1 MDACYQIDDTSQIIT
16 PGMIIFKEILE
27 DNLQKMIKIVG
38 DTSRL
43 RPHCK
48 THKMREVIELEL
60 SLGIVKHKAATFAE
74 AEMLAEVG
82 VKDIC
87 LAYNLVG
94 PNIARAVEYR
104 KSWPDV
110 SLQVTA
116 DHPLPVEQL
125 GAAMSAAGLEIE
137 VLLDLN
143 TGQNRTGLEPEGGAV
158 EMYQMIANTPGLI
171 PAGLHVYDG
180 QNHQVDFQ
188 ERQTAVSAVW
198 DKVSRLRDQLITEGL
213 PVPRIVAGATGSFPV
228 FAGFDDPDIEVCP
241 GTCVFHDVGYGELF
255 PDLNFIPA
263 ALVLT
268 RVISRPDA
276 NRITLDLGYK
286 AIASDPA
293 MENRCSFPDL
303 PDAKAVLQNEE
314 HLVVMT
320 ERAGEFQ
327 PGDELLA
334 IPRHVCPT
342 SALHKTVTVVSGGCV
357 VDHWNVAARD
367 RFISI

>member
-1 MDACYQIDDTSQIIT
+1 MDARYQIDDTSQIIS
-16 PGMIIFKEILE
+16 PGMIIFKDLLE
-27 DNLQKMIKIVG
+27 DNLRKMVELVG
-38 DTSRL
+38 DPSRL

-60 SLGIVKHKAATFAE
+60 ALGILKHKAATFAE
-74 AEMLAEVG
+74 AEMLADVG

-94 PNIARAVEYR
+94 PNIARAVEFR
-104 KSWPDV
+104 KRWPDV
-110 SLQVTA
+110 AFQVTA
-116 DHPLPVEQL
+116 DHPMPIEQL
-125 GAAMSAAGLEIE
+125 GAAMSAADVEIE

-143 TGQNRTGLEPEGGAV
+143 TGQNRTGVEAGEAAV
-158 EMYQMIANTPGLI
+158 ELYQMIANTPGLI
-171 PAGLHVYDG
+171 AAGLHVYDG

-188 ERQTAVSAVW
+188 EREAAVLAVW
-198 DKVSRLRDQLITEGL
+198 NDVSRLRDQLITEGL
-213 PVPRIVAGATGSFPV
+213 AVPRIVAGATGSFSI
-228 FAGFDDPDIEVCP
+228 FAGIDDLDIEVCP
-241 GTCVFHDVGYGELF
+241 GTCVFHDVGYGQLF
-255 PDLNFIPA
+255 PDLKFTPA

-268 RVISRPDA
+268 RVISRPGPD
-276 NRITLDLGYK
+276 RITLDLGYK
-286 AIASDPA
+286 SIASDPA
-293 MENRCSFPDL
+293 MEDRGHFPDL

-320 ERAGEFQ
+320 QRANEFQ

-342 SALHKTVTVVSGGCV
+342 SALHKSVTVVSGGKV

>member
-1 MDACYQIDDTSQIIT
+1 MDACYQIDDTSQIIS
-16 PGMIIFKEILE
+16 PGMIIFKDLLE
-27 DNLQKMIKIVG
+27 DNLRKMIELVG
-38 DTSRL
+38 DPSRL

-48 THKMREVIELEL
+48 THKMREVIQLEL
-60 SLGIVKHKAATFAE
+60 SLGILKHKAATFAE
-74 AEMLAEVG
+74 AEMLAEAG

-94 PNIARAVEYR
+94 PNIARAVEFR
-104 KSWPDV
+104 KRWPDV

-116 DHPLPVEQL
+116 DHPTPVEQL
-125 GAAMSAAGLEIE
+125 GEAMTAVGVEIE

-143 TGQNRTGLEPEGGAV
+143 TGQNRTGLEPGVAAV
-158 EMYQMIANTPGLI
+158 ELYQMIANTPGLI
-171 PAGLHVYDG
+171 AAGLHVYDG

-188 ERQTAVSAVW
+188 ERKEAVLAVW
-198 DKVSRLRDQLITEGL
+198 NDVSQLRDQLLTEGL
-213 PVPRIVAGATGSFPV
+213 KVPRIVAGATGSFPI
-228 FAGFDDPDIEVCP
+228 FAGIDDPDIEVCP
-241 GTCVFHDVGYGELF
+241 GTCVLHDVGYGELF
-255 PDLNFIPA
+255 PDLKFTPA

-268 RVISRPDA
+268 RVISRPGPD
-276 NRITLDLGYK
+276 RVTFDLGYK

-293 MENRCSFPDL
+293 MENRCRFPEL

-320 ERAGEFQ
+320 ERANEFQ

-342 SALHKTVTVVSGGCV
+342 SALHKSVTVVSGGKV

-367 RFISI
+367 RFISV

>member
-1 MDACYQIDDTSQIIT
+1 MDACYQIDDTSQIIS
-16 PGMIIFKEILE
+16 PGMIIFKELLE
-27 DNLQKMIKIVG
+27 DNLRKMIEIIG

-60 SLGIVKHKAATFAE
+60 SLGIVKHKAATFPE

-94 PNIARAVEYR
+94 PNIARAVEFR
-104 KSWPDV
+104 KRWPDV
-110 SLQVTA
+110 SIQVTA
-116 DHPLPVEQL
+116 DHPVPIEQL
-125 GAAMSAAGLEIE
+125 GEAMSAAGVEIE

-143 TGQNRTGLEPEGGAV
+143 TGQNRTGVEPDGAAV
-158 EMYQMIANTPGLI
+158 ELYQMIANTPGLI
-171 PAGLHVYDG
+171 AAGLHVYDG
-180 QNHQVDFQ
+180 QNHQVDFR
-188 ERQTAVSAVW
+188 EREAAVRAVW
-198 DKVSRLRDQLITEGL
+198 DKVACLRDELITEGL
-213 PVPRIVAGATGSFPV
+213 SVPRIVAGATGSFPI
-228 FAGFDDPDIEVCP
+228 FAGVDDPDIEVCP

-255 PDLNFIPA
+255 PDLKFRPA
-263 ALVLT
+263 ALILT

-293 MENRCSFPDL
+293 MENRCTFPEL

-320 ERAGEFQ
+320 QRAHEFE

-334 IPRHVCPT
+334 VPRHVCPT
-342 SALHKTVTVVSGGCV
+342 SALHKSVTVVSGGNV
-357 VDHWNVAARD
+357 VDHWKVAARD
-367 RFISI
+367 RYISI

>member
-1 MDACYQIDDTSQIIT
+1 MDACYQIEDTSQIIS
-16 PGMIIFKEILE
+16 PGMIIFKELLE
-27 DNLQKMIKIVG
+27 DNLRKMIEFVG
-38 DTSRL
+38 DTSGL

-60 SLGIVKHKAATFAE
+60 SLGIVKHKAATFPE
-74 AEMLAEVG
+74 AEMLAEAG

-94 PNIARAVEYR
+94 PNIPRAVEFR
-104 KSWPDV
+104 KCWPDV

-116 DHPLPVEQL
+116 DHPVPIEQL
-125 GAAMSAAGLEIE
+125 GAAMSAARVEIE

-143 TGQNRTGLEPEGGAV
+143 TGQNRTGLEPNSAAV
-158 EMYQMIANTPGLI
+158 ELYQMIANTPGLI
-171 PAGLHVYDG
+171 VGGLHVYDG

-188 ERQTAVSAVW
+188 ERKAAVEAVW
-198 DKVSRLRDQLITEGL
+198 ENVSRLRDELLTEGL
-213 PVPRIVAGATGSFPV
+213 SVPRIVAGATGSFPI
-228 FAGFDDPDIEVCP
+228 FAGFDDPEIEVCP
-241 GTCVFHDVGYGELF
+241 GTCVLHDVGYGELF
-255 PDLNFIPA
+255 PDLKFTPA

-276 NRITLDLGYK
+276 KRITLDLGYK

-293 MENRCSFPDL
+293 MEHRCSFPDL

-320 ERAGEFQ
+320 DRAGEFQ

-342 SALHKTVTVVSGGCV
+342 SALHKSVTVVSGGRV
-357 VDHWNVAARD
+357 VDHWDVAARD
-367 RFISI
+367 RFVSI